1 MPRPALR
8 IARTC
13 ELDGSAD
20 NARTSNPRG
29 KAMVKKILLVLLVVV
44 LGVLGYAATKPD
56 TFRVE
61 RKAVIPARPEKV
73 YALIEDFH
81 RWGEW
86 SPWEK
91 LDPAMT
97 RTHGGAAKGL
107 GATYAWKGNSDV
119 GEGRMEITEAAPPGK
134 VVIKLDF
141 IDPFESSNVTTF
153 TLAPRDG
160 GTEVSWAMEGPM
172 PYVSKLMDTVVGM
185 DRMIGKDFEQGLANM
200 QDAAAR

>member
-1 MPRPALR
+1 MPGHPIL
-8 IARTC
+8 
-13 ELDGSAD
+13 G
-20 NARTSNPRG
+20 G
-29 KAMVKKILLVLLVVV
+29 KAMVKKILLVLLLVIV
-44 LGVLGYAATKPD
+44 GVLGYAATKPD

-61 RKAVIPARPEKV
+61 RKAVIPAPPEQV

-91 LDPAMT
+91 LDPAMA
-97 RTHGGAAKGL
+97 RTHGGPGKGL

-119 GEGRMEITEAAPPGK
+119 GEGRMEITEATPPARI
-134 VVIKLDF
+134 VIKLDF
-141 IDPFESSNVTTF
+141 IDPFESSNVTVF
-153 TLAPRDG
+153 SLVPKDG
-160 GTEVSWAMEGPM
+160 GTEVTWSMDGPM

-200 QDAAAR
+200 KDAAAG

>member
-1 MPRPALR
+1 
-8 IARTC
+8 
-13 ELDGSAD
+13 
-20 NARTSNPRG
+20 
-29 KAMVKKILLVLLVVV
+29 MVKKILLVLLVVV
-44 LGVLGYAATKPD
+44 LFAIGGVLGYAATKPD

-61 RKAVIPARPEKV
+61 RKAVIPAPPEKV

-91 LDPAMT
+91 LDPAMA
-97 RTHGGAAKGL
+97 RTHGGPAKGV

-119 GEGRMEITEAAPPGK
+119 GQGKMEITDAAAPGK

-153 TLAPRDG
+153 TLAPQAA
-160 GTEVSWAMEGPM
+160 GTEVTWTMDGPM
-172 PYVSKLMDTVVGM
+172 PYLSKVMDTVVGM
-185 DRMIGKDFEQGLANM
+185 DRMIGKDFEQGLDNM
-200 QDAAAR
+200 KAAAAR